1 VRALYPDEMKALD
14 RAAIEGGIPSLQ
26 LMERAGRGVAEHAR
40 DMLGHTPGRKV
51 IVVAG
56 KGNNG
61 GDGFVAAR
69 YLKGWGYQVEVFLLG
84 GPVDL
89 SEDCLENY
97 RRFLEVGG
105 EVKRADIA
113 PPPDRFS
120 GADLVIDAIFGTGFQ
135 GIPMGVHAEIIR
147 SINSSGV
154 PVLSV
159 DVPSG
164 VDAATGEVA
173 GEAVRA
179 ERTVTFA
186 WPKVGLYL
194 YPAAELVG
202 ELVVVD
208 IGIPP
213 RLLEEVVKSEFTVLE
228 DGEVAPLLPRRSP
241 HAHKMECGRVLVVGG
256 STGLTG
262 AAALCARAAMRSGA
276 GVVTLGVPARLH
288 DIMEVKLTEVMTVPL
303 PDGGSGSLA
312 EEAAGEV
319 LSLQDRFDVLALGPG
334 LGREEETV
342 RAVWK
347 ILARW
352 EKPLVLDADGLNAA
366 ALRPDSLEE
375 RAFPTVITPHPG
387 ELGRLLGEDPR
398 EIQRDRLGSAL
409 EASRRFGCVTVL
421 KGANTLVVSPG
432 GKVFINP
439 LALPGL
445 ATAGS
450 GDVLTGA
457 VASFLAQG
465 AEPLLA
471 AACGVYL
478 HGKAA
483 QIASSVVGPV
493 GFLAGD
499 IVSHL
504 PLALGGLLGRED
516 RR

>member
-1 VRALYPDEMKALD
+1 MRAVYPDEMKALD
-14 RAAIEGGIPSLQ
+14 GAAIEGGIPSLQ

-40 DMLGHTPGRKV
+40 DMLGPAPGKKV

-69 YLKGWGYQVEVFLLG
+69 YLKDRGYQVEVFLLG
-84 GPVDL
+84 SPVDL

-113 PPPDRFS
+113 PPPERFS

-135 GIPMGVHAEIIR
+135 GMPMGVHADIIR

-164 VDAATGEVA
+164 VDAATGEVV
-173 GEAVRA
+173 GEAIRA

-202 ELVVVD
+202 ELVVID
-208 IGIPP
+208 IGIPHH
-213 RLLEEVVKSEFTVLE
+213 LLDEVVRSDFTVLE
-228 DGEVAPLLPRRSP
+228 DDEVAPMLPRRSP

-262 AAALCARAAMRSGA
+262 AAALCSRAAMRCGA

-288 DIMEVKLTEVMTVPL
+288 DIMEMKLTEVMTVPL
-303 PDGGSGSLA
+303 PDLGAGFLA
-312 EEAAGEV
+312 EEAAEEV
-319 LSLQDRFDVLALGPG
+319 LALQDRFDVLALGPG
-334 LGREEETV
+334 LGREGETA

-347 ILARW
+347 LLSHW

-366 ALRPDSLEE
+366 AINPSPLED
-375 RAFPTVITPHPG
+375 RTFPTVITPHPG
-387 ELGRLLGEDPR
+387 ELGRLLGKSPDEV
-398 EIQRDRLGSAL
+398 QRDRLGSAQ
-409 EASRRFGCVTVL
+409 EACRRFGCVTVL
-421 KGANTLVVSPG
+421 KGANTLVASPQ
-432 GKVFINP
+432 GKVYINP
-439 LALPGL
+439 LALAGL

-457 VASFLAQG
+457 IAAILAQG
-465 AEPLLA
+465 ADPLQA

-483 QIASSVVGPV
+483 SIASSVVGPV

-499 IVSHL
+499 LVSHL
-504 PLALGGLLGRED
+504 PLALGGLLGRES